1 MSLIRLLQVEFQKIR
16 RSHILWI
23 LAAAVVILWLPSII
37 HVKLNF
43 HMQAEGIS
51 PEQNFFIQGFLG
63 FCWFLFPSCM
73 VVVTVML
80 NQTERN
86 NKGMLKMLTLP
97 ISTKKLC
104 LAKFF
109 VLLSLAALQ
118 TILAVG
124 MYLLSAAVV
133 TRTQEYP
140 FLLQQPFLWKQ
151 AGQIFLAAVPMLAF
165 FWMLAV
171 CIRTPVFAI
180 GAGLASVVPSVLV
193 INTKVWFLDP
203 MAYPFY
209 VLTSEYGRLAAHL
222 PAFHVQLIPWLPI
235 AVLLTAGCLWI
246 ACLCFGQAERR

>member
-1 MSLIRLLQVEFQKIR
+1 MSLIRLLLVEFQKIR

-37 HVKLNF
+37 HANLNF
-43 HMQAEGIS
+43 KMQAEGIS

-86 NKGMLKMLTLP
+86 NRGILKMLSLP
-97 ISTKKLC
+97 VSTKKLC

-109 VLLSLAALQ
+109 VMLFLAALQ
-118 TILAVG
+118 TVLAVG
-124 MYLLSAAVV
+124 MYLLSVAVV

-140 FLLQQPFLWKQ
+140 FLLQQTFIWKE
-151 AGQIFLAAVPMLAF
+151 AGLIFLTAIPMLAF

-180 GAGLASVVPSVLV
+180 GAGLASVIPSVLV
-193 INTKVWFLDP
+193 INTKAWFLDP

-209 VLTSEYGRLAAHL
+209 ILTSEYGRLAANL
-222 PAFHVQLIPWLPI
+222 PDLSVQLIPWLPVG
-235 AVLLTAGCLWI
+235 ALLTVCCLWI